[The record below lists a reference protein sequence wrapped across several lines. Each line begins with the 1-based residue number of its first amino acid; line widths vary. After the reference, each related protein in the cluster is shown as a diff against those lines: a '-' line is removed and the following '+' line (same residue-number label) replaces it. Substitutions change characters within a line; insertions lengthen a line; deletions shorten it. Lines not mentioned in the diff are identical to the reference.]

1 MRFALAKAYVC
12 LGSNLGDRLQY
23 LKRAIKKI
31 EESNKISIKKISSVY
46 ESEPMGYENQRWFL
60 NLVLE
65 VKTSLDPFPLLE
77 HLLAIEDQMGRKRE
91 EKCGPRNID
100 IDLLLY
106 DKRIV
111 DSNRLTIPHPRMHQ
125 RRFVLIPLA
134 QIAPRLLHP
143 VLKKSVDELLEN
155 CEDKSAVRLYS
166 EKI

>member
-1 MRFALAKAYVC
+1 MAKAYVC

-31 EESNKISIKKISSVY
+31 EESDKISIKKISSVY

-65 VKTSLDPFPLLE
+65 VKTSLDPFLLLE
-77 HLLAIEDQMGRKRE
+77 HLLTIEEQMGRKRE
-91 EKCGPRNID
+91 KKCGPRNID

-106 DKRIV
+106 HNRIV
-111 DSNRLTIPHPRMHQ
+111 GSDRLAIPHPRMHQ

-143 VLKKSVDELLEN
+143 VLKKSVDELLES